1 MFEII
6 HQKFA
11 QYTSEGRGIAL
22 IKNGEK
28 GKERKKRE
36 NIIMWN
42 LQNIKSSRIQQQI
55 HRYEASTDMKLF
67 HSRSTS
73 YISLFMHNVVYSL

>member
-11 QYTSEGRGIAL
+11 QYTSEGREIAL
-22 IKNGEK
+22 IKSGEK
-28 GKERKKRE
+28 GKERKRRE

-42 LQNIKSSRIQQQI
+42 EQNIKFSRIQAPDPQI
-55 HRYEASTDMKLF
+55 
-67 HSRSTS
+67 
-73 YISLFMHNVVYSL
+73 

>member
-22 IKNGEK
+22 IKSGEK
-28 GKERKKRE
+28 GKERKRRE

-42 LQNIKSSRIQQQI
+42 EQNIKFSRIQAPDPQI
-55 HRYEASTDMKLF
+55 
-67 HSRSTS
+67 
-73 YISLFMHNVVYSL
+73 

>member
-11 QYTSEGRGIAL
+11 YYTSEGRGIAL
-22 IKNGEK
+22 IKSGEK
-28 GKERKKRE
+28 GKERKERE

-42 LQNIKSSRIQQQI
+42 LKK
-55 HRYEASTDMKLF
+55 H
-67 HSRSTS
+67 
-73 YISLFMHNVVYSL
+73 

>member
-22 IKNGEK
+22 IKSGEK
-28 GKERKKRE
+28 GKEGKKRE

-42 LQNIKSSRIQQQI
+42 LKK
-55 HRYEASTDMKLF
+55 H
-67 HSRSTS
+67 
-73 YISLFMHNVVYSL
+73 

>member
-22 IKNGEK
+22 IKSGEK
-28 GKERKKRE
+28 GKERKRRE

-42 LQNIKSSRIQQQI
+42 EKNIKFSRIQAPDPQI
-55 HRYEASTDMKLF
+55 
-67 HSRSTS
+67 
-73 YISLFMHNVVYSL
+73 

>member
-22 IKNGEK
+22 IKSGEK
-28 GKERKKRE
+28 RKRKKGKGE
-36 NIIMWN
+36 YN
-42 LQNIKSSRIQQQI
+42 
-55 HRYEASTDMKLF
+55 
-67 HSRSTS
+67 
-73 YISLFMHNVVYSL
+73 NVELAKH